1 MNEQES
7 GKDIKQD
14 RRSLR
19 LALISSES
27 EPLLVAAKSRAIKS
41 VISIAKRVARF
52 DSSVLVTGETGVGK
66 ELIARFIHQNSP
78 RSPHSML
85 AVNCGALPETLLES
99 ELFGHKAGT
108 FTGAF
113 RDRIGLFEQAARGTI
128 LLDEIGDISLATQV
142 KLLRVI
148 QEKEILRIGE
158 NLPRK
163 VDIRIVASTN
173 RNLDEGVADGRFRE
187 DLLYRLRVIEIIVP
201 PLRERLE
208 DISPLTT
215 NFVERLSKK
224 LDLPELQIDKECL
237 DFFQSY
243 SWPGNVRELQN
254 AIERAAI
261 FCDEGIV
268 RVRDLPPR
276 MVRQQASGQRAD
288 PEPLKS
294 LAEIELDHI
303 EKVLKFTGGNRTHAA
318 KILGIGLSTLWRKLK
333 TRVGSRALTK

>member
-1 MNEQES
+1 MIQ
-7 GKDIKQD
+7 
-14 RRSLR
+14 
-19 LALISSES
+19 
-27 EPLLVAAKSRAIKS
+27 
-41 VISIAKRVARF
+41 KR
-52 DSSVLVTGETGVGK
+52 
-66 ELIARFIHQNSP
+66 
-78 RSPHSML
+78 
-85 AVNCGALPETLLES
+85 
-99 ELFGHKAGT
+99 
-108 FTGAF
+108 
-113 RDRIGLFEQAARGTI
+113 
-128 LLDEIGDISLATQV
+128 
-142 KLLRVI
+142 
-148 QEKEILRIGE
+148 EILRIGE

-187 DLLYRLRVIEIIVP
+187 DFLYRLRVIEIIVP
-201 PLRERLE
+201 PLRDRSE
-208 DISPLTT
+208 DILPLTT

-276 MVRQQASGQRAD
+276 MVRQQVSGQQSD
-288 PEPLKS
+288 HEHLKS

-318 KILGIGLSTLWRKLK
+318 KILEIGLSTLWRKLK
-333 TRVGSRALTK
+333 SRVGARALMK

>member
-1 MNEQES
+1 MKPDELSQ
-7 GKDIKQD
+7 Q
-14 RRSLR
+14 RSSR
-19 LALISSES
+19 IDESES
-27 EPLLVAAKSRAIKS
+27 MLIAASSKAFQN
-41 VISIAKRVARF
+41 VINIARRVARF
-52 DSSVLVTGETGVGK
+52 DSSVLITGETGVGK
-66 ELIARFIHQNSP
+66 EFVARFIHQSSP

-85 AVNCGALPETLLES
+85 AINCGALPETLLES

-142 KLLRVI
+142 KLLRVL
-148 QEKEILRIGE
+148 QEREILRIGE

-201 PLRERLE
+201 PLRERPE

-215 NFVERLSKK
+215 YFVERLSKK
-224 LDLPELQIDKECL
+224 LDLPELRIDKECL
-237 DFFQSY
+237 DFFQAY
-243 SWPGNVRELQN
+243 FWPGNVRELRN

-261 FCDEGIV
+261 FCDGEIIG
-268 RVRDLPPR
+268 VRDLPPQIAR
-276 MVRQQASGQRAD
+276 FNATVGSSDSA
-288 PEPLKS
+288 PLRS
-294 LAEIELDHI
+294 LAEIEMDYI
-303 EKVLKFTGGNRTHAA
+303 ERVLKFTGGNRTHAA
-318 KILGIGLSTLWRKLK
+318 KILKIGLSTLWRKL
-333 TRVGSRALTK
+333 RH